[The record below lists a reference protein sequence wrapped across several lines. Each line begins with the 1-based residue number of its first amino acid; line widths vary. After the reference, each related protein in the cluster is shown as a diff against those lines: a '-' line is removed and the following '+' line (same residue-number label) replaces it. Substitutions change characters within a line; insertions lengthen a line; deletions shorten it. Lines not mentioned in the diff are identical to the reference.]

1 MGDDLDM
8 NDALGIKVIEDNF
21 TQYIAKNEEDKTAR
35 EIELITKKLG
45 DRHID
50 YMDGVPLHIPRLVPP
65 TLDKQP
71 SIATSAAINLYID
84 DIADSAHITRVID
97 IINNYLRRVNLL
109 WKITPQTIEGKLRNN
124 RKYLANTLYGIWH
137 LEDGANLAMLRSL
150 KKHEDKA
157 DSNTVIIDYSNL
169 KFGLKNDCKPVK
181 FPGVNLADEIN
192 NWTMETM
199 GACKII
205 IISIQENDRKTT
217 EFKEFMNR
225 LKDIFG
231 SQSIVI
237 IVGSDASSY
246 DDLNIAYIVTQLLP
260 KSKKYIISSDKFRDL
275 YRINTLDNTVS
286 PIFEN
291 SEQLQM
297 ITVER
302 FCQPPNY
309 RYKEPSRVEPSRRI
323 HNSKIDRA
331 KSASP
336 YARGGPYT
344 RGGTN
349 KNKKSLLNKYTRKLK
364 KLHKKRILSKK
375 VVKKYSKN
383 YKNKTLKRKHT

>member
-1 MGDDLDM
+1 MDDDLDM
-8 NDALGIKVIEDNF
+8 NDAFDIEDIEDNF

-84 DIADSAHITRVID
+84 DIADSARIQNVID

-169 KFGLKNDCKPVK
+169 KFGLGRCFNSRIPN
-181 FPGVNLADEIN
+181 GELADDIN
-192 NWTMETM
+192 DWTMGTF
-199 GACKII
+199 GPTDRI
-205 IISIQENDRKTT
+205 IISIQENDRETT

-231 SQSIVI
+231 SQRIVI

-260 KSKKYIISSDKFRDL
+260 ESKKYIISSDKFRDL
-275 YRINTLDNTVS
+275 YRINTHDNTVS
-286 PIFEN
+286 RIFVN
-291 SEQLQM
+291 SEKLQM

-302 FCQPPNY
+302 FCNRKRGYTVEEGSATETSSSSSSIRDPPK
-309 RYKEPSRVEPSRRI
+309 RFKRFKV
-323 HNSKIDRA
+323 
-331 KSASP
+331 
-336 YARGGPYT
+336 

-383 YKNKTLKRKHT
+383 YKNKTLKRKHK

>member
-1 MGDDLDM
+1 MGDNLDM
-8 NDALGIKVIEDNF
+8 NDALDIKVIEDNF

-84 DIADSAHITRVID
+84 DIADSAHIQNVID

-109 WKITPQTIEGKLRNN
+109 WKITPQTIEGKLHNN

-169 KFGLKNDCKPVK
+169 KFGLKYDCEPAK
-181 FPGVNLADEIN
+181 FPGVDLADEIN

-199 GACKII
+199 GDCKII
-205 IISIQENDRKTT
+205 IISIQENDRETT

-275 YRINTLDNTVS
+275 YRINTLDKTVS
-286 PIFEN
+286 PIFKN

-297 ITVER
+297 ITIDT

-309 RYKEPSRVEPSRRI
+309 RYKPSRVEPSRRI
-323 HNSKIDRA
+323 PVSRTDR
-331 KSASP
+331 KKLASP
-336 YARGGPYT
+336 YAR

-383 YKNKTLKRKHT
+383 YKNKTLKRKH

>member
-1 MGDDLDM
+1 MGDNLDM
-8 NDALGIKVIEDNF
+8 NDALDIKVIEDNF

-84 DIADSAHITRVID
+84 DIADSARIQNVID

-169 KFGLKNDCKPVK
+169 KFGLKYDCEPAK
-181 FPGVNLADEIN
+181 FPGVDLADEIN

-199 GACKII
+199 GDCKII

-275 YRINTLDNTVS
+275 FRINTLDNTES
-286 PIFEN
+286 PIFVN

-302 FCQPPNY
+302 FCKSNRNNRKRGY
-309 RYKEPSRVEPSRRI
+309 TVEGDSATETSSSSVRRPL
-323 HNSKIDRA
+323 KRF
-331 KSASP
+331 KP
-336 YARGGPYT
+336 

-383 YKNKTLKRKHT
+383 YKNYKNKTLKRKHK